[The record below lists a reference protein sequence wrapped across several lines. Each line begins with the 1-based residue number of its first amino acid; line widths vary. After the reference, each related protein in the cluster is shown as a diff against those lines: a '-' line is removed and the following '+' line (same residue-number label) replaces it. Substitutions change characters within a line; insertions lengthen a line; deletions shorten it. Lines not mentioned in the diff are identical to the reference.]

1 MVANSYRT
9 PDLPDVNL
17 LKNQCNVSSHLYVV
31 KQMLDK
37 NGGKSRMTIHRYI
50 QHRAQGTERRQ
61 TKQKKEQNKQTNK
74 AQHRKLKI

>member
-9 PDLPDVNL
+9 PDLPDVNS
-17 LKNQCNVSSHLYVV
+17 LKNQC
-31 KQMLDK
+31 

-61 TKQKKEQNKQTNK
+61 TKQKKNKTNKQTKPNTEN
-74 AQHRKLKI
+74 

>member
-9 PDLPDVNL
+9 PDLPDVNS

-50 QHRAQGTERRQ
+50 QHRAQGTERKQR
-61 TKQKKEQNKQTNK
+61 KQKKNKTNKQTKPNTEN
-74 AQHRKLKI
+74 